1 MLKLG
6 KPAKIRICQL
16 GISQR
21 GDRRM
26 AINYIELVKS
36 LIEEQA
42 KIQQS
47 SEISLEIIFDDL
59 RKHYLLVQVGW
70 HNNHWIYGC
79 LLHLDIIN
87 NKVYIQQNNTEI
99 SVAEQLVK
107 LGIPKTDI
115 VIGFHSPFKRKFT
128 EYAIN

>member
-1 MLKLG
+1 MNLEDNTELN
-6 KPAKIRICQL
+6 
-16 GISQR
+16 
-21 GDRRM
+21 
-26 AINYIELVKS
+26 NYIIKYYKQ
-36 LIEEQA
+36 IDNIYID
-42 KIQQS
+42 KFWS
-47 SEISLEIIFDDL
+47 SIN
-59 RKHYLLVQVGW
+59 
-70 HNNHWIYGC
+70 NNHWIYGC

-99 SVAEQLVK
+99 SVAEKLVE